1 LVNPHIRTPYVYQYN
16 LNIQQQLPGGMVL
29 ETGYVGYDAHK
40 LTSLVDINP
49 FPLGSNTRIYD
60 PDSTNSLFSNLL
72 EFNNVSVANYNAL
85 QVSLTR
91 RYADSKVGSA
101 FYTFAYTWS
110 HELDNASGF
119 RQRNSQVP
127 YYDEHYFW
135 ASGDTDVR
143 QVISFS
149 GGWDLPFDR
158 AWTGG
163 PKFLTKGWSLYPILT
178 WRTGFPLDVSAQ
190 LVATN
195 TDPGP
200 AGDGAPN
207 LVHADQI
214 LPTVATYNPRTQ
226 QTFNGNTGNY
236 YFNPAAFTNAPLLAL
251 DATAQNNA
259 AALIGQFTE
268 GTLGRN
274 AFRGPGDINLDL
286 ALAKHFKLFAKEK
299 LDAELRLD
307 AFNVFNHVN
316 FGNPTNLGCAP
327 SFCSPV
333 TNIDSAQFGQVTT
346 TLGPRVVQIALHLR
360 F

>member
-1 LVNPHIRTPYVYQYN
+1 
-16 LNIQQQLPGGMVL
+16 M
-29 ETGYVGYDAHK
+29 
-40 LTSLVDINP
+40 
-49 FPLGSNTRIYD
+49 
-60 PDSTNSLFSNLL
+60 
-72 EFNNVSVANYNAL
+72 
-85 QVSLTR
+85 
-91 RYADSKVGSA
+91 
-101 FYTFAYTWS
+101 
-110 HELDNASGF
+110 
-119 RQRNSQVP
+119 
-127 YYDEHYFW
+127 
-135 ASGDTDVR
+135 R

-158 AWTGG
+158 AWAGG
-163 PKFLTKGWSLYPILT
+163 PKVLTKGWSLYPILT

-190 LVATN
+190 LFATN

-214 LPTVATYNPRTQ
+214 LPNVATYNPRTQ

-236 YFNPAAFTNAPLLAL
+236 FFNPNAFTIAPLLAL
-251 DATAQNNA
+251 DNTAQNNA
-259 AALIGQFTE
+259 AALVGQFTE
-268 GTLGRN
+268 GSLGRN

-286 ALAKHFKLFAKEK
+286 ALAKHFKLFAKER

-307 AFNVFNHVN
+307 AFNVFNHAN
-316 FGNPTNLGCAP
+316 FGNPLNLVCAP

-333 TNIDSAQFGQVTT
+333 TNIDSAEFGQVTT